1 MLNILV
7 ELNLNV
13 LIRHLGRWRPPHL
26 GVGWSL
32 KSRFL
37 IVGIPPFAAIRMY
50 FLNMI
55 ICISFFQYAFF
66 FLTTFSVCFW
76 SSGLWR
82 PASRFYNLGL
92 DTYGLWFIASTSLK
106 KDDKDAPF
114 ACLPGMLSNR
124 RGNVCDSILQTVKL
138 CIKSSSSPT
147 SVSLLANIHWTL
159 FCDKHCAWLLTFIS
173 SCNLMKSPCSLHFV
187 SEETQA

>member
-1 MLNILV
+1 METTPFGSGVISKKQISHCRDPSVCCNK
-7 ELNLNV
+7 NV
-13 LIRHLGRWRPPHL
+13 F
-26 GVGWSL
+26 S
-32 KSRFL
+32 K
-37 IVGIPPFAAIRMY
+37 Y
-50 FLNMI
+50 DNMHFFFS
-55 ICISFFQYAFF
+55 ICFF

-106 KDDKDAPF
+106 KDDKDVPF